1 MVMEWRWTSHEISSR
16 NGLGKQTQTWEIK
29 DRGGAV
35 KHRQTAFR
43 ALVSNK
49 KPAPSRDERQLEWN
63 GRDRLLGL
71 DQPEEV
77 TSRTTRWQVRLSH
90 EHLTISADL
99 C

>member
-29 DRGGAV
+29 DSVGAV
-35 KHRQTAFR
+35 KHRRTAFR
-43 ALVSNK
+43 TLFSNK
-49 KPAPSRDERQLEWN
+49 KPAPSPDERRLERN
-63 GRDRLLGL
+63 GRDRLLRL

-77 TSRTTRWQVRLSH
+77 TCRSARWQVRLSH